1 MRRKM
6 MEKAPNVKLKTS
18 NSLSGDLSLSSI
30 ASFLKLKR
38 WVTTSSQLF
47 LFASATFAW
56 ATFLTPLSGVAED
69 GASSSSRQYS
79 KPSLDKTSLVE
90 SSKISDTQNVSSA
103 SPLLLDVFLKQVEIY
118 HPKVAGAEAQ
128 RKMSRAKRLEKQG
141 AFDPSLSFSSDY
153 MRYNDTSKRGNL
165 KQGVDNEVTLDYLTR
180 SGIKVSPGYRYNRGD
195 VKSPGN
201 ASGDAGEYFLSLKI
215 PLLRGLNINEKSA
228 AERQALIGEPLAD
241 ADFFFNRL
249 ELLLKAANAYWDW
262 VGNQRKMQVAKNI
275 LDLAVVRYD
284 AVKQRAKKGD
294 LPLIDAVE
302 AEQEV
307 QRRQAGW
314 VKAQRDFQKSN
325 FKLSLFLWDAQGNPQ
340 ILPKETQVPLSTPE
354 PVFYDAEMTEKATEN
369 AFQVRPE
376 LKIVNFEKRIA
387 KIDFDLAQNQRLPAL
402 NLEVAPGLD
411 TGGFSVGPTLK
422 AGIGLTIPLRQRLA
436 DGKSQAA
443 KLKIQ
448 KLGFDEKLF
457 KQQIDIEVQDAV
469 SAINTAL
476 ERYQATQKEVALA
489 QQMEQGERIR
499 FNLGDSTIFLVNQ
512 RERATAEAQ
521 SRMIE
526 VYAEYFQSVAQFKAV
541 TGQL

>member
-1 MRRKM
+1 MF
-6 MEKAPNVKLKTS
+6 AY
-18 NSLSGDLSLSSI
+18 
-30 ASFLKLKR
+30 AAFLN
-38 WVTTSSQLF
+38 
-47 LFASATFAW
+47 
-56 ATFLTPLSGVAED
+56 PLSGCAEETT
-69 GASSSSRQYS
+69 SFSKPFQS
-79 KPSLDKTSLVE
+79 KPSSVE
-90 SSKISDTQNVSSA
+90 SSVVSNLQSIPSA
-103 SPLLLDVFLKQVEIY
+103 SPLFLESFLKQVEAY

-165 KQGVDNEVTLDYLTR
+165 KQGLDNEVSLDYLTR

-201 ASGDAGEYFLSLKI
+201 VSGDAGEYFLSLKI

-249 ELLLKAANAYWDW
+249 EILLKAANAYWDW
-262 VGNQRKMQVAKNI
+262 VGNQRKMGVAKNI

-284 AVKQRAKKGD
+284 AVKERAKKGD

-340 ILPKETQVPLSTPE
+340 SLPKETQVPLNTPD
-354 PVFYDAEMTEKATEN
+354 PIFYDDKIAEKAAEN

-402 NLEVAPGLD
+402 NLEVAPGMD

-422 AGIGLTIPLRQRLA
+422 AGIGLT
-436 DGKSQAA
+436 
-443 KLKIQ
+443 
-448 KLGFDEKLF
+448 
-457 KQQIDIEVQDAV
+457 
-469 SAINTAL
+469 
-476 ERYQATQKEVALA
+476 
-489 QQMEQGERIR
+489 
-499 FNLGDSTIFLVNQ
+499 
-512 RERATAEAQ
+512 
-521 SRMIE
+521 
-526 VYAEYFQSVAQFKAV
+526 
-541 TGQL
+541 